1 MRRLALLV
9 IGLWVG
15 LGWSSAALATP
26 VQWTAASGGNDHWYD
41 VVGGGINGVAGG
53 FLWDAAR
60 IDAVAR
66 GGYLATTTSSA
77 EWIFLKSNYTTMGL
91 APGSNMM
98 GWLGGYQT
106 DPAAPN
112 NASWTWVTGEQWS
125 FTAWSTVGINIP
137 NGGALE
143 NYLLTWFSNGAGWND
158 HFDSEFKYWVEY
170 DTYPIPE
177 PSTALLLGLGL
188 VGLAARRHS
197 LG

>member
-1 MRRLALLV
+1 M
-9 IGLWVG
+9 
-15 LGWSSAALATP
+15 
-26 VQWTAASGGNDHWYD
+26 
-41 VVGGGINGVAGG
+41 AGG

-91 APGSNMM
+91 APGSNLL

-106 DPAAPN
+106 DPAAAN
-112 NASWTWVTGEQWS
+112 NDSWTWVTGEQWS
-125 FTAWSTVGINIP
+125 FTAWSPFGINIP

-143 NYLLTWFSNGAGWND
+143 NYLLTWGSNGAGWND

-188 VGLAARRHS
+188 VGMAARRHS
-197 LG
+197 PG